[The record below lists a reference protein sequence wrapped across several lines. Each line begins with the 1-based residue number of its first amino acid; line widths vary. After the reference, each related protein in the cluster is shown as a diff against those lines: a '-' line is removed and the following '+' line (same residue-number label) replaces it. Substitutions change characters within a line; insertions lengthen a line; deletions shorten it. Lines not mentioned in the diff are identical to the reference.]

1 MAYNNKH
8 LYFSGLGLCV
18 NYSLIDLVW
27 SHLDSFGLGCSPAE
41 GQIQVYFY
49 ISSSAWGK
57 NYLGQVAEA
66 KKTKPSGSKE
76 QHI

>member
-49 ISSSAWGK
+49 ISSSA
-57 NYLGQVAEA
+57 
-66 KKTKPSGSKE
+66 
-76 QHI
+76 